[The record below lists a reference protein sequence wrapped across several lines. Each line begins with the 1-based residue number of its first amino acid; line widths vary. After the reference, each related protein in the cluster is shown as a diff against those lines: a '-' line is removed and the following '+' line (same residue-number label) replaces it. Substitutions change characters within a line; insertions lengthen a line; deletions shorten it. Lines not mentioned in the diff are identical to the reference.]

1 MTMRTTGGSPAPPR
15 RRADPFGPP
24 PPIIGAPSDGDDMTP
39 DDTAQVGGLATAPG
53 STAQPSDAQQ
63 PQPQPQPEPQP
74 VEAPRETRREVR
86 EARRRRRHLLAAWA
100 IVVAVCLM
108 LTILIVTMAR
118 QRPYGLP
125 AAAAPRAGS
134 VVTYSA
140 PNLIPSHGAVAPRG
154 GHH

>member
-24 PPIIGAPSDGDDMTP
+24 PPITAAPPSDGGDRTP

-53 STAQPSDAQQ
+53 PAARPSDAEQQ
-63 PQPQPQPEPQP
+63 ESEP

-86 EARRRRRHLLAAWA
+86 EARRRRRHLLAACA

-108 LTILIVTMAR
+108 LTILVVTMAR
-118 QRPYGLP
+118 QRPSGLP
-125 AAAAPRAGS
+125 APAAPRAGA